1 MRTKRK
7 SDEPPARQGP
17 DLPHPDNLARVTF
30 ENPLAGLPLTDL
42 TIEDALVEGQDVS
55 GHRISSLIA
64 KGCVLRDVSFANC
77 EIGSI
82 RLRDVRLVKCDLS
95 NSLLR
100 VLEANRVEFVD
111 CRLIGMRAAESRCN
125 NMLIENCDGRYTQW
139 NDGQM
144 RLCEFRGS
152 QFAEC
157 DLRSTDLEAPYS
169 HKRRSPRLRCV
180 KPISP
185 AHGFRER
192 ICAAPISMACWREL
206 RTCVGPSWPLR
217 RPWN

>member
-100 VLEANRVEFVD
+100 VL
-111 CRLIGMRAAESRCN
+111 
-125 NMLIENCDGRYTQW
+125 
-139 NDGQM
+139 
-144 RLCEFRGS
+144 
-152 QFAEC
+152 
-157 DLRSTDLEAPYS
+157 
-169 HKRRSPRLRCV
+169 
-180 KPISP
+180 
-185 AHGFRER
+185 
-192 ICAAPISMACWREL
+192 
-206 RTCVGPSWPLR
+206 
-217 RPWN
+217 